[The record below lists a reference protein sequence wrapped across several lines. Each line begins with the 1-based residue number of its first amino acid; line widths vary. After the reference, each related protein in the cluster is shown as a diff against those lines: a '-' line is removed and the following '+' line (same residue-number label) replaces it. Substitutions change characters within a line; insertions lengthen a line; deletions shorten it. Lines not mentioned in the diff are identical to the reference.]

1 MKCSFAKM
9 STKGTFEPIWPYGT
23 DLYGRFL
30 YLESGTERVLIAAV
44 DLSGSP
50 PREAARWRR
59 EVARR
64 TGFRKNP
71 CGTMS
76 FRFMPRRR
84 MNRWPARRWMR

>member
-30 YLESGTERVLIAAV
+30 YLESGTERVLIAAF

-50 PREAARWRR
+50 RGGALAARSRPPDR
-59 EVARR
+59 DSGKIRVV
-64 TGFRKNP
+64 P
-71 CGTMS
+71 
-76 FRFMPRRR
+76 
-84 MNRWPARRWMR
+84 

>member
-1 MKCSFAKM
+1 MQLCQNVH
-9 STKGTFEPIWPYGT
+9 KGDLEPIWPYGT

-30 YLESGTERVLIAAV
+30 YLESGTERVLIAAF

-64 TGFRKNP
+64 TRDSGKIRVVP
-71 CGTMS
+71 
-76 FRFMPRRR
+76 
-84 MNRWPARRWMR
+84 

>member
-30 YLESGTERVLIAAV
+30 YLESGTERVLIAAF

-64 TGFRKNP
+64 TGIPEK
-71 CGTMS
+71 S
-76 FRFMPRRR
+76 V
-84 MNRWPARRWMR
+84 WYHELQIHAAPAYE

>member
-30 YLESGTERVLIAAV
+30 YLESGTERVLIAAF
-44 DLSGSP
+44 DLSGSLP
-50 PREAARWRR
+50 
-59 EVARR
+59 ARR
-64 TGFRKNP
+64 RAGGARLPAGQGFRKNP

>member
-1 MKCSFAKM
+1 MQKDSPVRKRRARLLKCSFAKM

-30 YLESGTERVLIAAV
+30 YLESGTERVLIAAF

-59 EVARR
+59 RSRPPDRDSGKIRA
-64 TGFRKNP
+64 GP
-71 CGTMS
+71 
-76 FRFMPRRR
+76 
-84 MNRWPARRWMR
+84 

>member
-30 YLESGTERVLIAAV
+30 YLESGTERVLIAAF

-50 PREAARWRR
+50 PRGGALAARSRPPDR
-59 EVARR
+59 DSGKIRVV
-64 TGFRKNP
+64 P
-71 CGTMS
+71 
-76 FRFMPRRR
+76 
-84 MNRWPARRWMR
+84 